1 MNTAFV
7 AVVWKEAVDGLRDRR
22 SLVAALAYSLF
33 GPLVLAWA
41 LIAIGEETDRG
52 KLELALAGAEHAPEL
67 AAFLAASDITA
78 GPAPADPEGAL
89 RRRETDVVLRIDPDF
104 ALHGAE
110 QRPATVELLYDS
122 SRRSSVEKARRVD
135 EALRRFDLTMARVR
149 LLARGIAPSAVQA
162 IAVERRDFASP
173 AARAAVALGMLPMFL
188 LLAAFVA
195 SMNAAIDATA
205 GERER
210 GSLEA
215 LLVHPVSRQALARG
229 KWLASAALAAIG
241 VVLTLLAAERAL
253 AWERVRNLD
262 LALGLDRA
270 DLATFLALLLP
281 LALLA
286 PAAQLS
292 IALVSHNFKE
302 AQTYLSLSLFV
313 PMLPGFF
320 FSFSNR
326 DPAPWMDWV
335 PLLGQQVVMTRVLRG
350 EVVTV
355 ATLVGLGAATV
366 VLALAAIT
374 FTGWLFGR
382 ERIVLGR

>member
-366 VLALAAIT
+366 VLALAAVT